1 MSLLTI
7 LDAPDIKPRIME
19 MQARNQHFLVCF
31 LAGKSSFTM
40 TFLMLIISLNV
51 QSLQS
56 GPIMRNNT
64 MRASSRPSLL
74 VARAAAKLPTGVN
87 NSQPWFPCSGPK
99 VSRTCER
106 MIPSCSRKTQVQILQ
121 EKHKVQFL

>member
-7 LDAPDIKPRIME
+7 LDAPDIKPRIVE
-19 MQARNQHFLVCF
+19 MQARYQHFLVHF
-31 LAGKSSFTM
+31 LAVKSSFTM
-40 TFLMLIISLNV
+40 TFLMLIISLIV

-64 MRASSRPSLL
+64 MRASFRPSLL

-87 NSQPWFPCSGPK
+87 NSPPFM
-99 VSRTCER
+99 VS
-106 MIPSCSRKTQVQILQ
+106 LQ
-121 EKHKVQFL
+121 WT

>member
-31 LAGKSSFTM
+31 LALKSSFTM

-51 QSLQS
+51 QSVQS
-56 GPIMRNNT
+56 GPTMRNNT

-87 NSQPWFPCSGPK
+87 NSQLFM
-99 VSRTCER
+99 VS
-106 MIPSCSRKTQVQILQ
+106 LQ
-121 EKHKVQFL
+121 WT